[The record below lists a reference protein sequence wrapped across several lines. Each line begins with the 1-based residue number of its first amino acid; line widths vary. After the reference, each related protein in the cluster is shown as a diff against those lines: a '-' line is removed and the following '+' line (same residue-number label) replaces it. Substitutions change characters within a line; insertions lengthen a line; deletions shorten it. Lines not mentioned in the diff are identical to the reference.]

1 MEFVT
6 LATTSNTTDFGD
18 LTVARGHGGAVQNST
33 RGVFMIGYT
42 PTSLNVMDFVT
53 MATNGDATDFGDAIV
68 AGWPCGGGRSS
79 STRGVLMG
87 MGDSGNTIQFI
98 TIMTTGNSQDFG
110 DLNTSSYGVGAGEVS
125 DGLRGVAMG
134 GSGQPANAT
143 NVIDFITIA
152 TTGNATDFGDLTQA
166 RRGGGAGCTL
176 TRGILGGG
184 RTPSDVNTID
194 SIIIQTTGNA
204 TDFGDLIGVV
214 AFNHPGC
221 SDSHG
226 GLT

>member
-1 MEFVT
+1 M
-6 LATTSNTTDFGD
+6 
-18 LTVARGHGGAVQNST
+18 GHGDG
-33 RGVFMIGYT
+33 
-42 PTSLNVMDFVT
+42 
-53 MATNGDATDFGDAIV
+53 TN
-68 AGWPCGGGRSS
+68 R
-79 STRGVLMG
+79 
-87 MGDSGNTIQFI
+87 IQFI

-110 DLNTSSYGVGAGEVS
+110 DLNTSSYGVGAGELS
-125 DGLRGVAMG
+125 DGLRGIAMG
-134 GSGQPANAT
+134 GSGNPGNQT

-152 TTGNATDFGDLTQA
+152 TTGNATDFGDLTQG
-166 RRGGGAGCTL
+166 RRGGGVGCTL

-184 RTPSDVNTID
+184 RSPSDVNTID
-194 SIIIQTTGNA
+194 SVIIQTTGNA